1 MTTTT
6 KKTAERLIKKYP
18 NRRLYDTE
26 TSTYITL
33 TDVKQLVLDQED
45 FKVID
50 AKSNEDL
57 TRAILLQIILEEES
71 GGLPMFSSS
80 MLSQIIRFY
89 GHAMQ
94 GMMGTYLEKN
104 IQAFID
110 IQAKLADQS
119 KNLYEGKA
127 MNPEV
132 WSQFMNMQA
141 PMMQGM
147 MTSYI
152 EQSKNMF
159 VQMQEQMQN
168 QAKSMF
174 ATFPFTPGGPVNAG
188 NAPGRRKRIR
198 SRRRSN
204 APSDGRGI
212 CDVGAGGVAV
222 IVVAPVKPRTGSDCA
237 GLRRSGRR
245 PSRQVCGS
253 ACQPDMPA
261 APGTASPR
269 HPPRARRRRRGTI
282 ATFARERF
290 AHGRTLMALE
300 SPASLPQRSPLPP
313 SLVIA
318 PRRTRSMP
326 QIISLTAPTP
336 STLKA
341 AWVSLA

>member
-1 MTTTT
+1 
-6 KKTAERLIKKYP
+6 
-18 NRRLYDTE
+18 
-26 TSTYITL
+26 
-33 TDVKQLVLDQED
+33 
-45 FKVID
+45 
-50 AKSNEDL
+50 
-57 TRAILLQIILEEES
+57 
-71 GGLPMFSSS
+71 

-174 ATFPFTPGGPVNAG
+174 ATFPFTPGGAVNAANPG
-188 NAPGRRKRIR
+188 NAPANPQ
-198 SRRRSN
+198 SN
-204 APSDGRGI
+204 PE
-212 CDVGAGGVAV
+212 VN
-222 IVVAPVKPRTGSDCA
+222 PEPEK
-237 GLRRSGRR
+237 
-245 PSRQVCGS
+245 
-253 ACQPDMPA
+253 
-261 APGTASPR
+261 
-269 HPPRARRRRRGTI
+269 
-282 ATFARERF
+282 
-290 AHGRTLMALE
+290 
-300 SPASLPQRSPLPP
+300 
-313 SLVIA
+313 
-318 PRRTRSMP
+318 
-326 QIISLTAPTP
+326 
-336 STLKA
+336 K
-341 AWVSLA
+341 